1 MNAGNCGSIL
11 TVCAGEYIFIPN
23 VKQSKKK
30 HTGFAHKNTAS
41 KMYYGLVGGYHPYKL
56 CSHCEFRKSLGNLGQ
71 TCEIAIMNSSP
82 GKRYMMASSEEI
94 KRPDR

>member
-1 MNAGNCGSIL
+1 MFSLADIIPTNFVL
-11 TVCAGEYIFIPN
+11 TANFG
-23 VKQSKKK
+23 
-30 HTGFAHKNTAS
+30 
-41 KMYYGLVGGYHPYKL
+41 KM
-56 CSHCEFRKSLGNLGQ
+56 SLGNLGQ